1 MPRIDHIICPV
12 DLTDSSIRTIGY
24 AFAWANWYGARV
36 HVVHVAA
43 PTIVSAPLAGVA
55 VMLEQRPVDE
65 LVRQVEQH
73 LARVPN
79 PGVTVDIQIFE
90 GDPPSLIRQ
99 QAERYPRAVIV
110 MGAHARTGVERFFL
124 GSVAERV
131 VGGAVAPVLIVPP
144 HDTHAPW
151 VAPVCSHILCAVD
164 MLPSSLEGLRYALS
178 LAKEAGAHLHVVSV
192 VEDAGPSDDVLTTQH
207 FRVPEYLR
215 YRAEEA
221 LLELKQAIPDE
232 AREAC
237 DIREQVVVGG
247 PAVSIL
253 KAAGDTEAEL
263 IVMGAGDHAHLR
275 ALWLGHATSRI
286 VREARCPI
294 LVVPTPIAL
303 RRAHVLDRAPVARE
317 RWSETLDRVS
327 VEHVGDPATVTAL
340 EAGYAAPEA
349 TALPLIGV
357 TMEHA
362 PQGGISVILGG
373 PNGAHVSHRIAHPVE
388 LRLDES
394 RLHDVTRLLV
404 RDEDGSAT
412 LLEVAR
418 HVPTALQMFAE
429 ARVQF

>member
-1 MPRIDHIICPV
+1 MPRIDHIIAPV

-24 AFAWANWYGARV
+24 AFAWAHWYGARV
-36 HVVHVAA
+36 HVVHVAP

-55 VMLEQRPVDE
+55 VMLEPRPAAE
-65 LVRQVEQH
+65 LARRVEQQV
-73 LARVPN
+73 AKVPN
-79 PGVTVDIQIFE
+79 PGVTVDIQVFE
-90 GDPPSLIRQ
+90 GDPPSIIRQ
-99 QAERYPRAVIV
+99 QAERYPRAVVV

-151 VAPVCSHILCAVD
+151 VDSVCSRILCAVD
-164 MLPSSLEGLRYALS
+164 MMPSSLEGLRYALS
-178 LAKEAGAHLHVVSV
+178 LAKEAGAHLHVISV
-192 VEDAGPSDDVLTTQH
+192 VEDAAPADDVLTSQH

-215 YRAEEA
+215 YRADEA
-221 LLELKQAIPDE
+221 LLELQRAIPDE

-237 DIREQVVVGG
+237 EIREHVVVGG
-247 PAVSIL
+247 PSASIL
-253 KAAGDTEAEL
+253 RAADETDAEL

-275 ALWLGHATSRI
+275 ALWLGHATSQI

-294 LVVPTPIAL
+294 LVVPTPVVL
-303 RRAHVLDRAPVARE
+303 RRAHVLDREPVARE
-317 RWSETLDRVS
+317 RWSETLARVS

-340 EAGYAAPEA
+340 EAGYSAPEA

-357 TMEHA
+357 TLEQA
-362 PQGGISVILGG
+362 PQGGISVMLGG
-373 PNGAHVSHRIAHPVE
+373 PDGAHVSHRIAHPVE

-418 HVPTALQMFAE
+418 HVPTALQMFID
-429 ARVQF
+429 ARMQF